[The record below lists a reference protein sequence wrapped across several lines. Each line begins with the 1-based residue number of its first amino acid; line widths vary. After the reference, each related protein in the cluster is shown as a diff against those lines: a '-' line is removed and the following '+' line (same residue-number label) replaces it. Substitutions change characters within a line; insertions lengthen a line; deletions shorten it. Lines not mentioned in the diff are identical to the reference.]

1 MVRIYSKKA
10 FQFGPGA
17 NRLTGEIDCFVT
29 VPNSF
34 QDMPERFTSDPMFI
48 LAKKCGDVSVI
59 NTHRDEVEAE
69 VEHVDTH
76 VDTVDP
82 VAKYKEK
89 LQTMNR
95 EETFAEGTKLE
106 VEPIEGEKLGQYKKR
121 IYEAYKL
128 TVENN

>member
-17 NRLTGEIDCFVT
+17 NRTTGEIDCFVT

-34 QDMPERFTSDPMFI
+34 QDMPERFTQDPLFI
-48 LAKKCGDVSVI
+48 LATKCGDVSVI
-59 NTHRDEVEAE
+59 NTHRDEVKAE
-69 VEHVDTH
+69 VNHTDSHVDTI
-76 VDTVDP
+76 DP

-95 EETFAEGTKLE
+95 EETFAEGTKLD

-128 TVENN
+128 SIEEN